1 MSDLIIKI
9 AATTTTTTTATA
21 TKEVPKTGI
30 VQLTILKG
38 PCGA

>member
-9 AATTTTTTTATA
+9 TTTTTTTTATA